1 MDIKP
6 AGRHF
11 EAIIFD
17 LGGTLIY
24 FEGSWSEVMTEAGAE
39 LHRSLR
45 EAGLELE
52 QDAFMQEFHTQLETY
67 YVERESDYREYT
79 TLYVV
84 QKVLQGWGYTD
95 VQESVI
101 REGLKAMY
109 AVTEGHWHVE
119 QDAAL
124 TLETLGGKGYRL
136 GLISNAGDDAD
147 VQTLVDNADLRDYF
161 DLIITSAAEGIRKP
175 SPHIFHKILKF
186 WGIEPSQAAMVGDTL
201 GADILGARKAG
212 LYSIWITR
220 RADNPAN
227 QALAAEVFPDATI
240 ATLGEL
246 PGLIEYLSLE

>member
-1 MDIKP
+1 MVIKP
-6 AGRHF
+6 AHQHF

-24 FEGSWSEVMTEAGAE
+24 FEGSWPEVMAEAGME

-45 EAGLELE
+45 EAGLDLE
-52 QDAFMQEFHTQLETY
+52 PDPFMQEFHTQMETY
-67 YVERESDYREYT
+67 YVERESDFREYT

-84 QKVLQGWGYTD
+84 QKVLQDWGYAD
-95 VQESVI
+95 VQESVL
-101 REGLKAMY
+101 REGLQAMY

-119 QDAAL
+119 QDAVL

-147 VQTLVDNADLRDYF
+147 VQTLVDNANLRDYF

-175 SPHIFHKILKF
+175 SPHIFHKMLYY

-201 GADILGARKAG
+201 SADILGARKAG

-220 RADNPAN
+220 RADTPAN
-227 QALAAEVFPDATI
+227 QALAAEIFPDATI
-240 ATLGEL
+240 ARLSEL
-246 PGLIEYLSLE
+246 PDLLEYLP

>member
-6 AGRHF
+6 ARRHF

-24 FEGSWSEVMTEAGAE
+24 FEGSWPEVMAEAGME
-39 LHRSLR
+39 LHRSLS
-45 EAGLELE
+45 EAGLDLE
-52 QDAFMQEFHTQLETY
+52 PDSFMQEFHTQMETY

-84 QKVLQGWGYTD
+84 QKLLGGWDYTD

-101 REGLKAMY
+101 REGLQAMY
-109 AVTEGHWHVE
+109 AVTEGHWHIE

-124 TLETLGGKGYRL
+124 TLETLGRKGYRL

-147 VQTLVDNADLRDYF
+147 VQTLVDKANLRDYF

-175 SPHIFHKILKF
+175 SPHIFHKMLNY
-186 WGIEPSQAAMVGDTL
+186 WEIEPSQAAMVGDTL
-201 GADILGARKAG
+201 SADILGARKAG
-212 LYSIWITR
+212 LYSIWLTR
-220 RADNPAN
+220 RADTPAN
-227 QALAAEVFPDATI
+227 QALAAEIIPDATI
-240 ATLGEL
+240 ARLSEL
-246 PGLIEYLSLE
+246 PGLLKYLT

>member
-1 MDIKP
+1 MVIKP
-6 AGRHF
+6 VHRHF

-17 LGGTLIY
+17 LGGTLIH
-24 FEGSWSEVMTEAGAE
+24 FEGSWPEVMAEAGME
-39 LHRSLR
+39 LHRSLS
-45 EAGLELE
+45 EAGLDLD

-84 QKVLQGWGYTD
+84 QKVLQVWGYSD
-95 VQESVI
+95 VEESVI
-101 REGLKAMY
+101 RGGLQAMY

-124 TLETLGGKGYRL
+124 TLETLGEKGYRL

-147 VQTLVDNADLRDYF
+147 VQTLVDNANLRDYF

-175 SPHIFHKILKF
+175 SQHIFHKMLNY
-186 WGIEPSQAAMVGDTL
+186 WGIEPAQAAMVGDTL
-201 GADILGARKAG
+201 NADILGASKAG

-220 RADNPAN
+220 RADTPAN
-227 QALAAEVFPDATI
+227 QALAAEIIPDATI
-240 ATLGEL
+240 ATLSEL
-246 PGLIEYLSLE
+246 PGLLE

>member
-6 AGRHF
+6 ARRHF

-24 FEGSWSEVMTEAGAE
+24 FEGSWPEVMAEAGME

-45 EAGLELE
+45 EAGLDLD

-84 QKVLQGWGYTD
+84 QKVLQVWGYSD
-95 VQESVI
+95 VQENVI
-101 REGLKAMY
+101 REGLQAMY
-109 AVTEGHWHVE
+109 AVTESHWHVE

-124 TLETLGGKGYRL
+124 TLGTLGEKGYRL

-147 VQTLVDNADLRDYF
+147 VQTLVDDANLREYF

-175 SPHIFHKILKF
+175 SPHIFHKMLNY

-201 GADILGARKAG
+201 SADILGASKAG
-212 LYSIWITR
+212 LYSIWIAR
-220 RADNPAN
+220 RADTPAN
-227 QALAAEVFPDATI
+227 QALAAEIFPDATI
-240 ATLGEL
+240 ATLSEL
-246 PGLIEYLSLE
+246 PGLLENLP

>member
-1 MDIKP
+1 MDNKP
-6 AGRHF
+6 VHRHF

-24 FEGSWSEVMTEAGAE
+24 FEGSWPEVMAEAGME
-39 LHRSLR
+39 LHRSLS
-45 EAGLELE
+45 EAGLDLD

-84 QKVLQGWGYTD
+84 QKVLQVWGYSD
-95 VQESVI
+95 VEESVI
-101 REGLKAMY
+101 RGGLQAMY

-124 TLETLGGKGYRL
+124 TLETLGEKGYRL

-147 VQTLVDNADLRDYF
+147 VQTLVDNANLRDYF

-175 SPHIFHKILKF
+175 SAHIFHKMLNY
-186 WGIEPSQAAMVGDTL
+186 WGIEPAQAAMVGDTL
-201 GADILGARKAG
+201 SADILGARKAG

-220 RADNPAN
+220 RADTPAN
-227 QALAAEVFPDATI
+227 QALAAEIIPDVTI
-240 ATLGEL
+240 ATLSEL
-246 PGLIEYLSLE
+246 PGLLENLA

>member
-6 AGRHF
+6 ARRHF
-11 EAIIFD
+11 DAIIFD

-24 FEGSWSEVMTEAGAE
+24 FEGSWPEVMAEAGME

-45 EAGLELE
+45 EAGLDLD
-52 QDAFMQEFHTQLETY
+52 QDAFMQEFHTQLEIY
-67 YVERESDYREYT
+67 YVERESDFCEYT

-95 VQESVI
+95 VQEGVI
-101 REGLKAMY
+101 REGLQAMY
-109 AVTEGHWHVE
+109 AVTEGHRHVE
-119 QDAAL
+119 QDTAL

-147 VQTLVDNADLRDYF
+147 VQTLVDNANLRDYF

-175 SPHIFHKILKF
+175 SPHIFHKMLNY

-201 GADILGARKAG
+201 SADIHGARKAG

-220 RADNPAN
+220 RADTPAN
-227 QALAAEVFPDATI
+227 QALADEVFPDATI

-246 PGLIEYLSLE
+246 PGLLENLP

>member
-1 MDIKP
+1 MVIKP
-6 AGRHF
+6 VHRHF

-24 FEGSWSEVMTEAGAE
+24 FEGSWPEVMAEAGME
-39 LHRSLR
+39 LHRSLS
-45 EAGLELE
+45 ETGLDLD
-52 QDAFMQEFHTQLETY
+52 QDGFMQEFHTQLETY

-84 QKVLQGWGYTD
+84 QKVLQVWGYSD
-95 VQESVI
+95 VEESVI
-101 REGLKAMY
+101 RGGLQAMY

-124 TLETLGGKGYRL
+124 TLETLGEKGYRL

-147 VQTLVDNADLRDYF
+147 VQTLVDNANLRDYF

-175 SPHIFHKILKF
+175 SAHIFHKMLNY
-186 WGIEPSQAAMVGDTL
+186 WGIEPAQAAMVGDTL
-201 GADILGARKAG
+201 SADILGARKAG

-220 RADNPAN
+220 RADTPAN
-227 QALAAEVFPDATI
+227 QALAAEIIPDVTI
-240 ATLGEL
+240 ATLSEL
-246 PGLIEYLSLE
+246 PGVLENLA

>member
-1 MDIKP
+1 MVIKP
-6 AGRHF
+6 AQRHF
-11 EAIIFD
+11 KAIIFD

-24 FEGSWSEVMTEAGAE
+24 FEGSWPEVMAEAGME
-39 LHRSLR
+39 LHRSLS
-45 EAGLELE
+45 EAGLDLD

-84 QKVLQGWGYTD
+84 QKVLQVWGYLD
-95 VQESVI
+95 VEESVI
-101 REGLKAMY
+101 RGGLQAMY

-124 TLETLGGKGYRL
+124 TLETLGEKGYRL

-147 VQTLVDNADLRDYF
+147 VQTLVDNANLRDYF

-175 SPHIFHKILKF
+175 SAHIFHKMLNY
-186 WGIEPSQAAMVGDTL
+186 WGIEPAQAAMVGDTL
-201 GADILGARKAG
+201 SADILGARKAG

-220 RADNPAN
+220 RADTPAN
-227 QALAAEVFPDATI
+227 QALAAEIIPDVTI
-240 ATLGEL
+240 ATLSEL
-246 PGLIEYLSLE
+246 PGLLENLA

>member
-6 AGRHF
+6 ARRHF

-24 FEGSWSEVMTEAGAE
+24 FEGSWPEVMAEAGME
-39 LHRSLR
+39 LHCSLR
-45 EAGLELE
+45 EAGLDLD

-84 QKVLQGWGYTD
+84 QKVLQVWGYED
-95 VQESVI
+95 IQESVI
-101 REGLKAMY
+101 REGLQAMY

-124 TLETLGGKGYRL
+124 TLKTLGDKGYRL

-147 VQTLVDNADLRDYF
+147 VQTLVDNANLRDYF

-175 SPHIFHKILKF
+175 SVHIFHKMLNY

-201 GADILGARKAG
+201 SADILGARKAG
-212 LYSIWITR
+212 LYSIWIKR
-220 RADNPAN
+220 RADTPAN
-227 QALAAEVFPDATI
+227 QALAAEIFPDATI
-240 ATLGEL
+240 AKLSEL
-246 PGLIEYLSLE
+246 PGLLENLP